1 MTSNIYKIQDSG
13 SQTDYSQYRVAS
25 GELGKRIA
33 VASAKG
39 GAGSTSV
46 AANLAW
52 VLSQQLDKR
61 VACADLD
68 FVSGDLDLHL
78 NISANNRLTEMLQYP
93 ERLEPIVF
101 ERSGVKAAEKLHV
114 FTGYSQ
120 QLAQEFW
127 PDSEA
132 LEATSQFCQQQTDY
146 LIWDIPSFCLRDS
159 VGFEAIRSADIR
171 IVIVEPTLASIRHTN
186 QLLTQLATDHDQQ
199 TILILNHTKP
209 EKASLI
215 SLTDVNQALGQSV
228 DLVIPFSPEKMLSTA
243 TLGSHV
249 ADDNGRL
256 GRVFK
261 QLAAR
266 VTGEQVAPVRRM
278 KLWFRRD

>member
-1 MTSNIYKIQDSG
+1 MAANIYHIQDNG
-13 SQTDYSQYRVAS
+13 SQAGYSQYQITSA
-25 GELGKRIA
+25 ELGKRIA

-52 VLSQQLDKR
+52 VLSQRLDKR

-68 FVSGDLDLHL
+68 LVSGDLDLHL
-78 NISANNRLTEMLQYP
+78 NIIANNRLTEMLQYP

-120 QLAQEFW
+120 QLVQEFW
-127 PDSEA
+127 PDSA
-132 LEATSQFCQQQTDY
+132 AFDATSQFCQQQTDF

-171 IVIVEPTLASIRHTN
+171 IVIIEPTLASIRHSN

-199 TILILNHTKP
+199 TLLVLNHTKP

-215 SLTDVNQALGQSV
+215 SLTDVNRALGQPV
-228 DLVIPFSPEKMLSTA
+228 DLVLPFSPEKMLSTA
-243 TLGSHV
+243 TLGSLV
-249 ADDNGRL
+249 ADGNGRL
-256 GRVFK
+256 GRVFT

-266 VTGEQVAPVRRM
+266 VTGEPAAPVSRL
-278 KLWFRRD
+278 KSWFRRG